1 MKGINTRL
9 VQAFLVVIVLV
20 IGTNFEYIFGKKKE
34 VEPTPT
40 PGPTPGPTPETSEE
54 EEEEEEE
61 VPPPKGKPKGVKT
74 AIKAEVRM
82 IETLPPGIVKKEGYI
97 GYSHI

>member
-20 IGTNFEYIFGKKKE
+20 IGTNFGYIFGKKKE

-54 EEEEEEE
+54 E
-61 VPPPKGKPKGVKT
+61 VPPPKGVKT
-74 AIKAEVRM
+74 AVTSEVQT
-82 IETLPPGIVKKEGYI
+82 ITTLPPGIVKKEGYI
-97 GYSHI
+97 GYSRI

>member
-20 IGTNFEYIFGKKKE
+20 VGTNFEYIFGKKKE

-54 EEEEEEE
+54 EEEEE
-61 VPPPKGKPKGVKT
+61 VPPPKGVKT
-74 AIKAEVRM
+74 AVTSEVQM
-82 IETLPPGIVKKEGYI
+82 ITTLPPGIVKKEGYI

>member
-61 VPPPKGKPKGVKT
+61 VPPLKGMKT
-74 AIKAEVRM
+74 AVTSEVQM
-82 IETLPPGIVKKEGYI
+82 ITTLPPGIVKKEGYI